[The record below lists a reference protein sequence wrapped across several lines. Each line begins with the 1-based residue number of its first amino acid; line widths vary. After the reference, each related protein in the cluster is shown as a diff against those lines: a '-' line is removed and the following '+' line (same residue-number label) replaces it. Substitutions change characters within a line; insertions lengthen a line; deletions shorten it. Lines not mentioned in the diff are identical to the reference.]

1 MLQRLLLKHSFTTF
15 LKRDLSIVDAKKII
29 ELFDFFDSNKDG
41 KLDLSDFI
49 TILEHYDKIPVKHS
63 FTYKK
68 KGKK

>member
-1 MLQRLLLKHSFTTF
+1 
-15 LKRDLSIVDAKKII
+15 VDAKKII